1 MRVSSFSPAIS
12 LPRGAPGARSRRDP
26 ATFSISEGNSPVA
39 SIPSSSIKA
48 SNSARKVVSLTSKS
62 VSPSADAGIDVPAR
76 PSTRQNS
83 GSDSSLTPIIDT
95 KAKAVKVVT
104 TPSRD
109 PVPPVLTG
117 NVGQDAIAMVSADL
131 TARGIDPASFQFS
144 YSEQTVT
151 YPGGSYVNRL
161 INAKV
166 NGQTENYDAALVL
179 KSPQV
184 AAVEMLRLFSS
195 SNNRSA

>member
-1 MRVSSFSPAIS
+1 MRVSSFSPSIS
-12 LPRGAPGARSRRDP
+12 LPQAARSRRDLPFSFSRSDIP
-26 ATFSISEGNSPVA
+26 A
-39 SIPSSSIKA
+39 SSITK
-48 SNSARKVVSLTSKS
+48 KVTSLTSKIA
-62 VSPSADAGIDVPAR
+62 SPVADSGIDVPAR

-83 GSDSSLTPIIDT
+83 GGDSSLTPTIDT
-95 KAKAVKVVT
+95 KAKGLASS
-104 TPSRD
+104 SRD

-117 NVGQDAIAMVSADL
+117 NVGQDAIALVSADL
-131 TARGIDPASFQFS
+131 VKRGIDPASFQFS

-161 INAKV
+161 ISAKV

-195 SNNRSA
+195 STNRTA